1 MVNQRDYW
9 GYIPRLSDYA
19 HEKVSAKHHPSM
31 ADGSEVVLLES
42 YLPLTFL
49 FQYYSLPLLK
59 CQEPWFSEA
68 VAAELSD
75 DQGSGEHSTSQYEK
89 SL

>member
-1 MVNQRDYW
+1 
-9 GYIPRLSDYA
+9 
-19 HEKVSAKHHPSM
+19 M

-42 YLPLTFL
+42 YLQLTFL

-59 CQEPWFSEA
+59 CREPWVSEA
-68 VAAELSD
+68 VAAGLSD